1 MNCKDCSGA
10 RLKVFS
16 QNAGRSEYTDPVASV
31 AWQTSRVTMHAMSDS
46 GERTMVILK
55 GENSIRLVEINIR
68 MPITLIVGIF

>member
-16 QNAGRSEYTDPVASV
+16 QNEGRSEFTDPAASV
-31 AWQTSRVTMHAMSDS
+31 AWQTSRVTIQAMSDS

-55 GENSIRLVEINIR
+55 GENSIRLVAINIR
-68 MPITLIVGIF
+68 MPVTLMVAIF